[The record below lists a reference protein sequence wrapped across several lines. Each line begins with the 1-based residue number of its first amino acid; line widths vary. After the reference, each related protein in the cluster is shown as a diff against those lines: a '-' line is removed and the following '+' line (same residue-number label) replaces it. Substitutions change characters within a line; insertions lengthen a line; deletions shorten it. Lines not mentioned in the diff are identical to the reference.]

1 MSLPLEDALRQCQRH
16 AAVMLDAMGQIPF
29 PLEEKSLQ
37 QASPEL
43 IRFIDQFL
51 LRLRKLQD
59 TLGTHVLRQFA
70 TQILVEPI
78 EDSSFV
84 EVLGLLERRGF
95 LTAKEWALQRSTC
108 LDGASLP
115 HHQRRLRFRQGRD
128 GVASIVYKLPCP
140 DAGKPAAGSMAL
152 AAGTP
157 VCACKKAAQSRK
169 AKEGDAMARRNKSAA

>member
-51 LRLRKLQD
+51 LRFSKLQD

-70 TQILVEPI
+70 TQILVEPV

-95 LTAKEWALQRSTC
+95 LTAKEWALQRSTRNA
-108 LDGASLP
+108 LTHEYPEDF
-115 HHQRRLRFRQGRD
+115 LRQ
-128 GVASIVYKLPCP
+128 
-140 DAGKPAAGSMAL
+140 AL
-152 AAGTP
+152 ALTGA
-157 VCACKKAAQSRK
+157 KAAAMQLLGWLEAIQKRV
-169 AKEGDAMARRNKSAA
+169 EG